1 MVQTQAKVL
10 NLLIQDLGKDDV
22 FYHIECEDTASIE
35 DLKCLITLQS
45 NIQVEQQV
53 LYYRQDILR
62 TDNKTLKSFGI
73 QDNDMINVGISNLSS
88 ADQDLLQSFFA
99 NVKTQQKGPRLTQK

>member
-35 DLKCLITLQS
+35 DLKCLITL
-45 NIQVEQQV
+45 
-53 LYYRQDILR
+53 
-62 TDNKTLKSFGI
+62 
-73 QDNDMINVGISNLSS
+73 
-88 ADQDLLQSFFA
+88 
-99 NVKTQQKGPRLTQK
+99 